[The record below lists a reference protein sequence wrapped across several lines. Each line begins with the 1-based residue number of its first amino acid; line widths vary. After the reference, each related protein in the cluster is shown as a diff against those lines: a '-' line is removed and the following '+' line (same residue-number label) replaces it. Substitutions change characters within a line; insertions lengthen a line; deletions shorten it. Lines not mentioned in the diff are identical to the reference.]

1 MKRRSRLLGLLAAA
15 VMATVA
21 ALVPAG
27 AAHADYFVNYR
38 QVVNTGSLKCLEAL
52 GVDRNSPVGQRSC
65 TGYSVQTWGLL
76 YPGSLQALPPGVFAL
91 L

>member
-1 MKRRSRLLGLLAAA
+1 MKRRSRPLGLFAAA

-38 QVVNTGSLKCLEAL
+38 QVVNTGSFKCLEAL

-65 TGYSVQTWGLL
+65 TGYSVQTCGLL